1 MTTSSRRTGLLV
13 PPAVGEPV
21 RRYLPRPSSSWV
33 ASVLWQVYF
42 SGGGFFRPIPTP
54 TEIAGATAE
63 RWDLLWPSALATFDE
78 ALGGLV
84 IGTTTGLVVGFA
96 TARWA
101 IARDILLP
109 LAIGA
114 SAIPIIAIA
123 PILNNW
129 FGVLNPLSK
138 MMMAA
143 LLVFFPVVIS
153 VTRGLVEVSPGQLEL
168 MRSYAAA
175 DTLVLRKVR
184 VPNMLP
190 FFFTALKVG
199 TTLAFIGAIVG
210 EFFGGTERVLGRVV
224 LQAIS
229 AGQFDVAWAAILIGA
244 VVAILAYL
252 AVDPGGASRHP
263 VVPAPPRSARLS
275 AWPARRRGRGRS
287 PARLRPVGA
296 ADRATGS
303 HRARPARGP
312 RAAPSRESAE

>member
-1 MTTSSRRTGLLV
+1 MTAAAQGSERGQGAGALGD
-13 PPAVGEPV
+13 AV
-21 RRYLPRPSSSWV
+21 RRYLPPLLV
-33 ASVLWQVYF
+33 FVGGLLLWQVWF
-42 SGGGFFRPIPTP
+42 AGGGFFRPVPTP
-54 TEIAGATAE
+54 TEIAQATVE
-63 RWDLLWPSALATFDE
+63 EWSLLAPSALATIIE
-78 ALGGLV
+78 ALGGLA
-84 IGTTTGLVVGFA
+84 IGTGAGLLVGFL

-114 SAIPIIAIA
+114 STIPIIAIA

-129 FGVLNPLSK
+129 FGILNPLSK

-153 VTRGLVEVSPGQLEL
+153 VIRGLVEVSPGHLEL
-168 MRSYAAA
+168 MRSYAAG
-175 DTLVLRKVR
+175 DPLILRKVR

-224 LQAIS
+224 LQSIS

-244 VVAILAYL
+244 IAAIASYLVVTLVERRVIPWYWQLHG
-252 AVDPGGASRHP
+252 DPG
-263 VVPAPPRSARLS
+263 
-275 AWPARRRGRGRS
+275 
-287 PARLRPVGA
+287 
-296 ADRATGS
+296 
-303 HRARPARGP
+303 
-312 RAAPSRESAE
+312 

>member
-1 MTTSSRRTGLLV
+1 M
-13 PPAVGEPV
+13 PPAIGERA
-21 RRYLPRPSSSWV
+21 RRYLPPTLV
-33 ASVLWQVYF
+33 FVGGLLLWQVYF
-42 SGGGFFRPIPTP
+42 SGGGFFRPVPTP
-54 TEIAGATAE
+54 TEIGQAIADE
-63 RWDLLWPSALATFDE
+63 WDLLSPSAMATIVE
-78 ALGGLV
+78 ALGGLA
-84 IGTTTGLVVGFA
+84 IGTTAGLVVGFL

-114 SAIPIIAIA
+114 STIPIIAVA

-129 FGVLNPLSK
+129 FGILNPLSK

-153 VTRGLVEVSPGQLEL
+153 VTRGLVEVSAGQLEL
-168 MRSYAAA
+168 MRSYAASE
-175 DTLVLRKVR
+175 TVVLRKVR

-229 AGQFDVAWAAILIGA
+229 AGKFDVAWAAIIIGA
-244 VVAILAYL
+244 IAAILAYL
-252 AVDPGGASRHP
+252 VVTLVERRVIPWYLHLHDVPG
-263 VVPAPPRSARLS
+263 
-275 AWPARRRGRGRS
+275 
-287 PARLRPVGA
+287 
-296 ADRATGS
+296 
-303 HRARPARGP
+303 
-312 RAAPSRESAE
+312 

>member
-1 MTTSSRRTGLLV
+1 M
-13 PPAVGEPV
+13 
-21 RRYLPRPSSSWV
+21 RRYLPPTLV
-33 ASVLWQVYF
+33 FLGGLVLWQVYF
-42 SGGGFFRPIPTP
+42 SGGGFFRPVPTP
-54 TEIAGATAE
+54 TEIAQATAE
-63 RWDLLWPSALATFDE
+63 EWTLLWPSAVATIVE
-78 ALGGLV
+78 ALGGLA
-84 IGTTTGLVVGFA
+84 IGTTAGLVVGFL

-114 SAIPIIAIA
+114 STIPIIAVA

-129 FGVLNPLSK
+129 FGILNPLSK

-143 LLVFFPVVIS
+143 LLVFFPVVIN
-153 VTRGLVEVSPGQLEL
+153 VTRGLVEVSAGHLEL

-175 DTLVLRKVR
+175 EALVLRKVR

-229 AGQFDVAWAAILIGA
+229 AGQFDVAWAAIIIGA
-244 VVAILAYL
+244 TFAILSYL
-252 AVDPGGASRHP
+252 
-263 VVPAPPRSARLS
+263 VVTLVE
-275 AWPARRRGRGRS
+275 RRVI
-287 PARLRPVGA
+287 PWYLHLH
-296 ADRATGS
+296 ADVA
-303 HRARPARGP
+303 
-312 RAAPSRESAE
+312 

>member
-1 MTTSSRRTGLLV
+1 
-13 PPAVGEPV
+13 VGDPV
-21 RRYLPRPSSSWV
+21 RRYLPPTLV
-33 ASVLWQVYF
+33 FLGGLMLWQVYF
-42 SGGGFFRPIPTP
+42 SGGGFFRPVPTP
-54 TEIAGATAE
+54 TEIAQATAE
-63 RWDLLWPSALATFDE
+63 EWDLLWPSAVATIVE
-78 ALGGLV
+78 ALGGLA
-84 IGTTTGLVVGFA
+84 IGTTAGLVVGFL

-114 SAIPIIAIA
+114 STIPIIAVA

-129 FGVLNPLSK
+129 FGILNPLSK

-153 VTRGLVEVSPGQLEL
+153 VTRGLVEVSPGHLEL

-229 AGQFDVAWAAILIGA
+229 AGQFDVAWAAIIIGA
-244 VVAILAYL
+244 TFAILSYL
-252 AVDPGGASRHP
+252 AVTLVERRVIPWYLHLHEAPG
-263 VVPAPPRSARLS
+263 
-275 AWPARRRGRGRS
+275 
-287 PARLRPVGA
+287 
-296 ADRATGS
+296 
-303 HRARPARGP
+303 
-312 RAAPSRESAE
+312 